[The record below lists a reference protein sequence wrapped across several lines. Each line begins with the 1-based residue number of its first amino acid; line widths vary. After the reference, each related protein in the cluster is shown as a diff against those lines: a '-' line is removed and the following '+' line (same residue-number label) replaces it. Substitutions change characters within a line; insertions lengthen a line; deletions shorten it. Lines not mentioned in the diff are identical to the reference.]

1 MRFYVIKLFKFIV
14 NKFMEN
20 KVEENIFNLVVFLVE
35 IIKICYS
42 IMYELNKVFFVF
54 IIKCLFLLFYVR

>member
-1 MRFYVIKLFKFIV
+1 MRFYVIKLFKFTV

-42 IMYELNKVFFVF
+42 
-54 IIKCLFLLFYVR
+54 FYYV